1 MSENTYSV
9 GLSILFWLLWIVG
22 LLILLLFGFF
32 TLATA
37 NNVNVMA
44 TWNGLIVVVEGLL
57 LFKTGL
63 HFVRKDIPMSKLLL
77 WIVVAAVV
85 VPFIAFGGCLI
96 MNNMNFGLNI
106 GR

>member
-37 NNVNVMA
+37 SDVNVMA
-44 TWNGLIVVVEGLL
+44 TWNGLVVVVEGFLL
-57 LFKTGL
+57 LKTGL
-63 HFVRKDIPMSKLLL
+63 HFARKDIPMSKLLL
-77 WIVVAAVV
+77 WIVVAVV
-85 VPFIAFGGCLI
+85 AVPFIAFGGCFIL
-96 MNNMNFGLNI
+96 NNMNLGLNF
-106 GR
+106 GH